1 MGHIPTFDDLVLIN
15 KWTTYLH
22 LMIWGWKLAAP
33 ESLPGGGVVRVMEQS
48 SPRHGGLVKNRVCM
62 VVSLQQLVSGES
74 TAMLQT
80 VS

>member
-1 MGHIPTFDDLVLIN
+1 MDDIPTFDDLGLEAGSSRIATRGRCSEGDGRAV
-15 KWTTYLH
+15 W
-22 LMIWGWKLAAP
+22 
-33 ESLPGGGVVRVMEQS
+33 VMEQS